1 MRNVRTFKIKNNS
14 QDTKIRSLKSGEI
27 IEKEKKKKKKISFVF
42 KMPFQ
47 SSIIFCVLEEM
58 ELPTCVKSLIRMRLL
73 NQLCGDQSA

>member
-27 IEKEKKKKKKISFVF
+27 IEKEKKKKKKSFVF